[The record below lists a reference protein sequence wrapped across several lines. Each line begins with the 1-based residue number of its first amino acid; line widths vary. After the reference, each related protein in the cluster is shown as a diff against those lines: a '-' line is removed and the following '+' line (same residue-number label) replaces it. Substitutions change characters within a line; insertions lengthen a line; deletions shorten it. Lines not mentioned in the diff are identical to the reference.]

1 MLTPTNFTVH
11 TQLILRALNN
21 IPTDTFRFSINE
33 PTGDFF
39 YDPWVLTSE
48 FVDTPWGELYNS
60 IDMPDKG
67 EARIIKLNGGECYIS
82 HADIDDRYHLN
93 LSGEKCY
100 LINLNDE
107 SMHNLTCDGQW
118 YLMDAGS
125 KHSACN
131 FGNKIRYQLVIRKL
145 LNKNILTD
153 PVPVTLVTNLDSED
167 ARYLFDN
174 TLSGPLNYANK
185 HNLISDFK
193 FTNNSSVSFNLE
205 RKMYDEMLRILP
217 KEFGIL

>member
-1 MLTPTNFTVH
+1 MLTPTHYIVNN
-11 TQLILRALNN
+11 QLILRALNN
-21 IPTDTFRFSINE
+21 IPVDTFRFTINE

-39 YDPWVLTSE
+39 YDPWTLSNE
-48 FVDTPWGELYNS
+48 FADTAWGELYDS
-60 IDMPDKG
+60 LSMPDKG

-93 LSGEKCY
+93 LTGEKCY

-107 SMHNLTCDGQW
+107 TMHSLQCDGVW
-118 YLMDAGS
+118 YTMDANP
-125 KHSACN
+125 KHTACN

-145 LNKNILTD
+145 LNKVLLED
-153 PVPVTLVTNLDSED
+153 PISVTLITDIDKDD

-185 HNLISDFK
+185 HKLMSDFK
-193 FTNNSSVSFNLE
+193 LLSNGVSFSIDKSIYQEILN
-205 RKMYDEMLRILP
+205 ILP
-217 KEFGIL
+217 KEFKIV

>member
-1 MLTPTNFTVH
+1 MLTPTHYTVDN
-11 TQLILRALNN
+11 QLILRALNN
-21 IPTDTFRFSINE
+21 IPVDTFRFAINE

-39 YDPWVLTSE
+39 YDPWALSNE
-48 FVDTPWGELYNS
+48 FVDTAWGELYDS
-60 IDMPDKG
+60 LSMPDKG

-100 LINLNDE
+100 LINLNNE
-107 SMHNLTCDGQW
+107 SMHSLQCDGVW
-118 YLMDAGS
+118 YTMDANP
-125 KHSACN
+125 KHTACN

-145 LNKNILTD
+145 LNKVLLED
-153 PVPVTLVTNLDSED
+153 PISVTLITDIDKDD

-185 HNLISDFK
+185 HKLISDFK
-193 FTNNSSVSFNLE
+193 LLSNGVSFSIDKSIYQEILN
-205 RKMYDEMLRILP
+205 ILP
-217 KEFGIL
+217 KEFRIV

>member
-1 MLTPTNFTVH
+1 MLTPTHYTVDN
-11 TQLILRALNN
+11 QLILRALNN
-21 IPTDTFRFSINE
+21 IPVDTFRFAINE

-39 YDPWVLTSE
+39 YDPWALSNE
-48 FVDTPWGELYNS
+48 FVDTAWGELYDS
-60 IDMPDKG
+60 LSMPDKG

-100 LINLNDE
+100 LINLNNE
-107 SMHNLTCDGQW
+107 SMHSLQCDGVW
-118 YLMDAGS
+118 YTMDANP
-125 KHSACN
+125 KHTACN

-145 LNKNILTD
+145 LNKVLLED
-153 PVPVTLVTNLDSED
+153 PISVTLTTDIDKDD

-185 HNLISDFK
+185 HKLISDFK
-193 FTNNSSVSFNLE
+193 LLSNGVSFSIDKSIYQEIRN
-205 RKMYDEMLRILP
+205 ILP
-217 KEFGIL
+217 KEFKIV